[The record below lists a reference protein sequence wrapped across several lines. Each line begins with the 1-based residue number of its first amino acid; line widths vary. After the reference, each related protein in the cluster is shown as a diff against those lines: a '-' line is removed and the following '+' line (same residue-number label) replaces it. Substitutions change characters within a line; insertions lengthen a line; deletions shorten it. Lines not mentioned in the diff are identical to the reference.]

1 MSDDLAFNITETKLP
16 DRGRLLG
23 IDFGTVRI
31 GLAIC
36 DPSQSIASP
45 LTVYHRRNEK
55 LDSQF
60 FNHLVSQE
68 QVVGLV
74 IGLPLHLS
82 GQASEKSLQ
91 ASEYGRRLA
100 AQTGLPIAWVDER
113 FSTSMARGILSQSS
127 MSGKKKKAQLD
138 KLAAQ
143 IILTVYLETIQQR
156 PSTNRE

>member
-1 MSDDLAFNITETKLP
+1 MSDDLVFDNSKTKLP

-45 LTVYHRRNEK
+45 LTVYQSRSEK

-60 FNHLVSQE
+60 FSHLIARE
-68 QVVGLV
+68 QIVGLV

-82 GQASEKSLQ
+82 GQTSEKSAQ
-91 ASEYGRRLA
+91 ASEFGRRLSE
-100 AQTGLPIAWVDER
+100 QTGLPIAWVDER
-113 FSTSMARGILSQSS
+113 FSTSMARELLSQST

-143 IILTVYLETIQQR
+143 IILSVYLESIQ
-156 PSTNRE
+156 